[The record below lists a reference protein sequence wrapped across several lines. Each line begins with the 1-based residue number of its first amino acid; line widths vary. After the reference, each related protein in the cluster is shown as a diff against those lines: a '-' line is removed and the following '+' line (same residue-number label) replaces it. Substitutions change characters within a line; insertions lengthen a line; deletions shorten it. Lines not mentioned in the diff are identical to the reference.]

1 MALARNKKAKRET
14 PTPGFA
20 IAIKPATDLGLAML
34 IAETEDGHY
43 EPVAVV
49 SSVAEAR
56 EIAAGDFARR
66 LKETSIG
73 CEDVTCPA
81 RYAIWAQGL
90 GGEYKPLRDY
100 AIEGTEPQ
108 VDW

>member
-1 MALARNKKAKRET
+1 MKHASNKQNDKRH
-14 PTPGFA
+14 PLFGCVDA
-20 IAIKPATDLGLAML
+20 DADLGVAML

-90 GGEYKPLRDY
+90 GGEYKLLRDY

>member
-1 MALARNKKAKRET
+1 MALARNKRTKREA

-34 IAETEDGHY
+34 IAETDDGHY

-56 EIAAGDFARR
+56 EIASGDFARR

-73 CEDVTCPA
+73 REDVTCPA

-90 GGEYKPLRDY
+90 GGDYKPLRDY
-100 AIEGTEPQ
+100 TIDGTEPQ